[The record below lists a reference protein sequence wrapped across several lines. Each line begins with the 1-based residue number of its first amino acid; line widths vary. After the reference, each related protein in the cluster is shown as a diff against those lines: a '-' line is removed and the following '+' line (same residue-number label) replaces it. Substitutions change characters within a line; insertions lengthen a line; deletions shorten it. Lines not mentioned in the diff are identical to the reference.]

1 MNPAAASALPP
12 VAVDGRGAARLAAGH
27 PWVYRSDVLT
37 PPQRPGFAPVVD
49 RRGRPLGWAAVH
61 PTSQIA
67 VRLLH
72 RHDTPVDEALL
83 VVRLDA
89 ALDLRAGL
97 AADPDAEMAG
107 VTGYRCVHAEAD
119 GLP

>member
-1 MNPAAASALPP
+1 M
-12 VAVDGRGAARLAAGH
+12 AARRRAARAGH

-37 PPQRPGFAPVVD
+37 PPPRPGFAPVID

-72 RHDTPVDEALL
+72 RGDAPIDEALL
-83 VVRLDA
+83 LARLDA
-89 ALDLRAGL
+89 ALDLRVAL
-97 AADPDAEMAG
+97 VATRPAW
-107 VTGYRCVHAEAD
+107 RRHR
-119 GLP
+119 LPLRPRGGRRPARA